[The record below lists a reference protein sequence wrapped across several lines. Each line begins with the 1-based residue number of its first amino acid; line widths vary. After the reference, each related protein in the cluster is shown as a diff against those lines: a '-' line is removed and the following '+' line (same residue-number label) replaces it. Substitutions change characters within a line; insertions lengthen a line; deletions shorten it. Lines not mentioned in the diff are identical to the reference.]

1 MSIRHLEEL
10 IGEVKALRARNAN
23 VTASSNPQLSQPAP
37 PSTGDLTLPVPASGA
52 FIEQTPWYMDLNI
65 PNTPI
70 LIGEPSEP
78 GFATRVIQ
86 AMSNT
91 MHSHIPRSNYPTE
104 EQILSLSDVE
114 CPWPSVSKAR
124 LLVSAALKAV
134 NQHYYVIQ
142 KSQIWTVLDRAMESP
157 ETLDGFLESKLWAVF
172 AIGELYS
179 VRRIPTGKIYP
190 GLAYFAKATR
200 SLRVICER
208 PRLDGIE
215 TRLLLVSA
223 TLCYLSSCHFAK
235 MKPPG
240 LLFASCQS
248 PPFCVCA
255 Q

>member
-1 MSIRHLEEL
+1 MSAARRQSTQAD
-10 IGEVKALRARNAN
+10 ALKI
-23 VTASSNPQLSQPAP
+23 SGPPLS
-37 PSTGDLTLPVPASGA
+37 LPASGA
-52 FIEQTPWYMDLNI
+52 FVEQTPWYMDLNI

-86 AMSNT
+86 TISNT

-104 EQILSLSDVE
+104 EQILTLSDAD
-114 CPWPSVSKAR
+114 CPWPTMSKAR

-142 KSQIWTVLDRAMESP
+142 KSHVWAVLDRAMESLD
-157 ETLDGFLESKLWAVF
+157 TLDGFLKSKLWAIF

-179 VRRIPTGKIYP
+179 TRRMPPGKIYP

-215 TRLLLVSA
+215 TRLLLVGTS
-223 TLCYLSSCHFAK
+223 TPRSF
-235 MKPPG
+235 
-240 LLFASCQS
+240 S
-248 PPFCVCA
+248 PPPIFHADGTAV
-255 Q
+255 